1 MNRESQPTRPTMS
14 SESKES
20 RKHRLRWW
28 TLGVLCL
35 SVLVVVIDSSILN
48 VALPTLQRELGASAA
63 GLQWIVTSY
72 ILILGGLLLTTGS
85 LGDCF
90 GRAMMLRAGLVV
102 FALASLLAAYV
113 NSTGQLIA
121 ARAVMGLGAAMIM
134 PSTLSI
140 AVDIFKGEERT
151 KAIAFWAALN
161 AVGIVLGPIFGGLI
175 LEHLHWGWIF
185 LVNPPIAA
193 AAILAGFFL
202 ITESRDPETKP
213 LDIPGAF
220 LSIVAVSSL
229 VYAIIQGPD
238 EGWTSRYVLICFA
251 VAVVTGA
258 AFIFREMRARHPML
272 DLSFFK
278 QRRFTAGAAAL
289 SLQSLALAGIMFG
302 FTLYL
307 QFVQGYSP
315 LQAGIRFLPLAV
327 GLMIGARSSEKL
339 VHRFGTTRVIAGGLL
354 LMAATLPLMLLWE
367 ADSPYWLVGIV
378 FAAIGFGVGNVAAPS
393 VDAIMGAVPE
403 AKSGVA
409 SATNSV
415 IRMVGGALGIAVI
428 GSIMNSLY
436 ASKVASA
443 VASLPPEYAE
453 AAKNNVGA
461 AVKIAESLPG
471 ESGQA
476 LFNAAGNAFAEA
488 MGEVGIISAVVIAIT
503 AVLVLIFMP
512 SRAEN
517 KTETKSGTQDKA

>member
-1 MNRESQPTRPTMS
+1 MATAVLAAQEA
-14 SESKES
+14 
-20 RKHRLRWW
+20 RKHKIRWW

-85 LGDCF
+85 LGDRY
-90 GRAMMLRAGLVV
+90 GRAMMLRSGLVV
-102 FALASLLAAYV
+102 FALASLAAAYV
-113 NSTGQLIA
+113 DTAGQLIA
-121 ARAVMGLGAAMIM
+121 ARSVMGLGAAMIL

-140 AVDIFKGEERT
+140 AVDVFKGEERT
-151 KAIAFWAALN
+151 KAIAIWAALN

-175 LEHLHWGWIF
+175 LENLDWGWIF
-185 LVNPPIAA
+185 LINLPIAVA
-193 AAILAGFFL
+193 AVLAGFFL
-202 ITESRDPETKP
+202 ITESRDADAKP
-213 LDIPGAF
+213 LDIPGAI
-220 LSIVAVSSL
+220 LSIVAVASL

-238 EGWTSRYVLICFA
+238 AGWTSRYVLICLA
-251 VAVVTGA
+251 VAVLAGA
-258 AFIFREMRARHPML
+258 AFVVRETRTRYPLL

-278 QRRFTAGAAAL
+278 KRRFTAGATAL

-315 LQAGIRFLPLAV
+315 LEAGVRFLPLAA
-327 GLMIGARSSEKL
+327 GLMIGARLSERL
-339 VHRFGTTRVIAGGLL
+339 VHYLGTTKVIAGGLL
-354 LMAATLPLMLLWE
+354 LMAATLPLMMLWQ
-367 ADSPYWLVGIV
+367 ADSPYWLVGVV
-378 FAAIGFGVGNVAAPS
+378 FAAIGYGVGNVAAPA

-403 AKSGVA
+403 AKAGVG

-443 VASLPPEYAE
+443 VAALPAELAE

-461 AVKIAESLPG
+461 AVTIASSLPG
-471 ESGQA
+471 DSGQA
-476 LFNAAGNAFAEA
+476 LYSAAGNAFADA
-488 MGEVGIISAVVIAIT
+488 MGEVGIISAVVMAIT
-503 AVLVLIFMP
+503 AVLVLAFMP

-517 KTETKSGTQDKA
+517 GVETQPRPEDKQ

>member
-1 MNRESQPTRPTMS
+1 METLTMDLQ
-14 SESKES
+14 EM

-48 VALPTLQRELGASAA
+48 VALPTLQRELGASAS

-72 ILILGGLLLTTGS
+72 ILIFGGLLLTTGS
-85 LGDCF
+85 LGDRF
-90 GRAMMLRAGLVV
+90 GRALMLRAGLVV
-102 FALASLLAAYV
+102 FASASLAAAYAGT
-113 NSTGQLIA
+113 TGQLIA
-121 ARAVMGLGAAMIM
+121 ARAVMGLGAAMIV

-140 AVDIFKGEERT
+140 AVDVFKGEERT
-151 KAIAFWAALN
+151 KAIAIWAALN
-161 AVGIVLGPIFGGLI
+161 AVGIVLGPIVGGLI
-175 LEHLHWGWIF
+175 LEHLDWGWIF
-185 LVNPPIAA
+185 LVNLPIAA
-193 AAILAGFFL
+193 AAMLFTFLL
-202 ITESRDPETKP
+202 ITESRDPEAKP

-220 LSIVAVSSL
+220 LSIVGVSSL

-251 VAVVTGA
+251 VAVVAGTG
-258 AFIFREMRARHPML
+258 FVIREMRTKYPLL

-278 QRRFTAGAAAL
+278 KRRFTAGATAL

-302 FTLYL
+302 LTLYL

-315 LQAGIRFLPLAV
+315 LEAGVRFLPLAV
-327 GLMIGARSSEKL
+327 GLMIGARLSERL
-339 VHRFGTTRVIAGGLL
+339 VHYFGTTRVIAGGLM
-354 LMAATLPLMLLWE
+354 LMAATLPLMMLWQ
-367 ADSPYWLVGIV
+367 ADSPYWLVGVV

-403 AKSGVA
+403 AKAGVA

-415 IRMVGGALGIAVI
+415 IRMIGGALGIAII
-428 GSIMNSLY
+428 GSIMNALY

-443 VASLPPEYAE
+443 VAALPAEYAE

-461 AVKIAESLPG
+461 AVTIASSLPG
-471 ESGQA
+471 DSGQA
-476 LFNAAGNAFAEA
+476 LLSAAGNAFADA
-488 MGEVGIISAVVIAIT
+488 IGQVGIISAAVMAVT
-503 AVLVLIFMP
+503 AVIVLVFMP

-517 KTETKSGTQDKA
+517 GVESQPGPEDKQ

>member
-1 MNRESQPTRPTMS
+1 METPPLESQ
-14 SESKES
+14 EV

-48 VALPTLQRELGASAA
+48 VALPTLQRDLGASAS

-85 LGDCF
+85 LGDRF

-102 FALASLLAAYV
+102 FALASLTAAYMD
-113 NSTGQLIA
+113 SAGQLIA
-121 ARAVMGLGAAMIM
+121 ARAVMGLGAAMIV

-140 AVDIFKGEERT
+140 AVDVFKGEERT
-151 KAIAFWAALN
+151 KAIAIWAALN

-185 LVNPPIAA
+185 LVNLPIAA
-193 AAILAGFFL
+193 VAILAGMML
-202 ITESRDPETKP
+202 ITESRDPEAKP

-220 LSIVAVSSL
+220 LSMVAVSSL

-251 VAVVTGA
+251 IAVVTGA
-258 AFIFREMRARHPML
+258 AFVIREMRARYPLL

-278 QRRFTAGAAAL
+278 RRRFTVGAMAL

-315 LQAGIRFLPLAV
+315 LEAGVRFLPLAA
-327 GLMIGARSSEKL
+327 GLMIGARSSERL
-339 VHRFGTTRVIAGGLL
+339 VHRFGTTKVIASGLL
-354 LMAATLPLMLLWE
+354 LMAATLPLMMLWQ
-367 ADSPYWLVGIV
+367 ADSPYWLVGVV
-378 FAAIGFGVGNVAAPS
+378 FAVIGFGVGNVAVPS

-403 AKSGVA
+403 SKAGVA

-436 ASKVASA
+436 AGKVASA
-443 VASLPPEYAE
+443 VATLPPEYAE

-476 LFNAAGNAFAEA
+476 LFSAAGNAFADA
-488 MGEVGIISAVVIAIT
+488 MGEVGIISAVVMAVT
-503 AVLVLIFMP
+503 AVIVLVFMP

-517 KTETKSGTQDKA
+517 GAETQPGPDDD

>member
-1 MNRESQPTRPTMS
+1 METLTLESREM
-14 SESKES
+14 

-48 VALPTLQRELGASAA
+48 VALPTLQRELGASAS

-85 LGDCF
+85 LGDRF

-102 FALASLLAAYV
+102 FALASLSAAYV

-121 ARAVMGLGAAMIM
+121 ARAVMGLGAAMIV

-140 AVDIFKGEERT
+140 AVDVFKGEERT
-151 KAIAFWAALN
+151 KAIALWAALN
-161 AVGIVLGPIFGGLI
+161 AVGIVLGPILGGLI

-185 LVNPPIAA
+185 LVNLPIAA
-193 AAILAGFFL
+193 VAMLAGFLL
-202 ITESRDPETKP
+202 ITESRDREAKP
-213 LDIPGAF
+213 LDIPGAL
-220 LSIVAVSSL
+220 LSMVAVSSL
-229 VYAIIQGPD
+229 VYGIIQGPD

-251 VAVVTGA
+251 VALVAGA
-258 AFIFREMRARHPML
+258 AFIIREMRVRYPLL

-278 QRRFTAGAAAL
+278 RRRFTVGATAL
-289 SLQSLALAGIMFG
+289 SLQSLALAGLMFG

-315 LQAGIRFLPLAV
+315 LEAGVRFLPLAA
-327 GLMIGARSSEKL
+327 GLMVGARLSERL
-339 VHRFGTTRVIAGGLL
+339 VHYFGTTRVIAGGLL
-354 LMAATLPLMLLWE
+354 LMAATLPLIMLWQ
-367 ADSPYWLVGIV
+367 ADSSYWLIGVV
-378 FAAIGFGVGNVAAPS
+378 LTAVGFGIGNVAAPS

-403 AKSGVA
+403 AKAGVA

-415 IRMVGGALGIAVI
+415 IRMIGGALGIAI
-428 GSIMNSLY
+428 LGSIINSLY
-436 ASKVASA
+436 ASKVAGA
-443 VASLPPEYAE
+443 VAALPAEYAA
-453 AAKNNVGA
+453 AAKDNVGA
-461 AVKIAESLPG
+461 AITIASALPG
-471 ESGQA
+471 EAGQA
-476 LFNAAGNAFAEA
+476 LSSAAGSAFTDA
-488 MGEVGIISAVVIAIT
+488 MGEVAIISAVVMAVT
-503 AVLVLIFMP
+503 AVLVLVFMP

-517 KTETKSGTQDKA
+517 GAETELSLEDKP